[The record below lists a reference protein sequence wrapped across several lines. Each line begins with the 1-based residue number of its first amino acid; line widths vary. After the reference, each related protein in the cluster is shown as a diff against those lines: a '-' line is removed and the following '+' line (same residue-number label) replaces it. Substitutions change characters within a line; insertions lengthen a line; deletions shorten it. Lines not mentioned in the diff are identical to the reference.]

1 MVPELKKNARVAERK
16 ETFLK
21 NYLIDLQKFL
31 EIFFPIL
38 KFGQVKE
45 KMYLTWPLIS
55 SHGAQKPKNYKF

>member
-38 KFGQVKE
+38 KFSQVKE
-45 KMYLTWPLIS
+45 KNVFNMAAYFFSW
-55 SHGAQKPKNYKF
+55 GPKTKKL

>member
-1 MVPELKKNARVAERK
+1 MVPELKKIARVAERK

-31 EIFFPIL
+31 ENFLSIL

-55 SHGAQKPKNYKF
+55 SHGAQNPKNYKF